1 MPSTSKYFVQ
11 TLKQLCSS
19 WLSCAS
25 SLSHVRLCDLM
36 DCSPPG
42 SSVHGDSPGKN
53 TGVGC
58 HALLQGESSQPSNQ
72 TQTSNTAADFF
83 YCLSHQGSPRLLE
96 WVAYPFSRRSSWS
109 SYQTRSPA
117 LQADSLPAGLPGNF
131 IQLIN
136 DPFFRNYNW
145 GRENF

>member
-1 MPSTSKYFVQ
+1 MQFIVV
-11 TLKQLCSS
+11 LCM
-19 WLSCAS
+19 
-25 SLSHVRLCDLM
+25 SLSHVRLFVT
-36 DCSPPG
+36 SWTVAHQVPPSMEILQARILG
-42 SSVHGDSPGKN
+42 WVAMPSSRGNLHNPAIKPRPP
-53 TGVGC
+53 T
-58 HALLQGESSQPSNQ
+58 LRQI
-72 TQTSNTAADFF
+72 FF
-83 YCLSHQGSPRLLE
+83 YCLSHQGSSRILE
-96 WVAYPFSRRSSWS
+96 WVAYPFSGRSSWC